1 MNIWDPQW
9 ECADRKAIREHQFAL
24 LLENIKYI
32 YKRVPYYRKKM
43 QEKGLTPSDI
53 TSLEELRLL
62 PFTTK
67 QDFMDNYP
75 FGMFAVPLR
84 EVVRVHGSSGTTTG
98 KSTIVGYTR
107 QDLDTWAELCA
118 RVAVAGGVSSDD
130 IAQICFGYGLFTG
143 GFGMHFGIEKIG
155 ALVLPISSGGT
166 ERQIRFIQDFGSTTL
181 VSTPTY
187 ALHLAET
194 ARDIGVDLTG
204 SSLRWG
210 LFGGEPCSDH
220 AQHEI
225 DKQLGITATDNYGLS
240 ELIGPG
246 ISGECLERNG
256 LHINEDHFIVEVID
270 PDTGEPLPPGEV
282 GELVVSTLTKEAVP
296 LLRYRTRDL
305 SVLEMAPCRC
315 GRTNARMEK
324 VRGRTDD
331 MLIIKGVNVFPSQI
345 EDILLQVEHTEPHY
359 QIIVFKDGA
368 LDALEVQVEVTEEM
382 FTDEMKMLKGKEDE
396 IRHRL
401 KSELGID
408 CKVKLVEPKSLQ
420 RYTGKAQRVIDKRN
434 KQ

>member
-9 ECADRKAIREHQFAL
+9 ECADRQALQDHQFAL
-24 LLENIKYI
+24 LVENIKYI
-32 YKRVPYYRKKM
+32 YKRVPYYRTKM
-43 QEKGLTPSDI
+43 QDKGLTPSDI
-53 TSLEELRLL
+53 TSLEDLRLL

-75 FGMFAVPLR
+75 FGMFAVPIR

-166 ERQIRFIQDFGSTTL
+166 ERQIRFIQDFGSTTI

-194 ARDIGVDLTG
+194 ARDIGIDLSQ

-220 AQHEI
+220 AQREI
-225 DKQLGITATDNYGLS
+225 DKQLGITSTDNYGLS

-246 ISGECLERNG
+246 LSGECLERAG
-256 LHINEDHFIVEVID
+256 LHINEDHFIFEVIN

-305 SVLEMAPCRC
+305 SVIDLAPCPC
-315 GRTNARMEK
+315 GRTNARMAK

-420 RYTGKAQRVIDKRN
+420 RYTGKAQRVVDRRN
-434 KQ
+434 K